1 MPSRLFYINKGLGLV
16 NQTIDSRQNGKCRDC
31 GKNFTPDEQ
40 IVSNGKRKKY
50 YHVECAQRLN
60 ILILLPKGLANK
72 KSKPAFNLQ
81 ESRSNLL
88 PDLNK
93 TKQVALV

>member
-81 ESRSNLL
+81 EPRSNLL
-88 PDLNK
+88 PDLKK